1 MIRILSACL
10 LAAAVIAAPAAR
22 GEVLYER
29 SLMVDR
35 STNIFATDLFDVE
48 FVLGDAF
55 GAPSNPLKLFDNVSI
70 TPASVS
76 SVFSLLPGDPGFQSV
91 ADRLSDGLD
100 QFIRLNVTETA
111 SGRSEMRGW
120 QESKFF
126 QDHGST
132 QVPDLLGSV
141 IDGLKLRIDEFRL
154 LHASPLA
161 LLPAGPQVKVLM
173 TLTVTGTTVPEPAF
187 YRL

>member
-1 MIRILSACL
+1 
-10 LAAAVIAAPAAR
+10 
-22 GEVLYER
+22 
-29 SLMVDR
+29 
-35 STNIFATDLFDVE
+35 
-48 FVLGDAF
+48 
-55 GAPSNPLKLFDNVSI
+55 
-70 TPASVS
+70 
-76 SVFSLLPGDPGFQSV
+76 
-91 ADRLSDGLD
+91 
-100 QFIRLNVTETA
+100 
-111 SGRSEMRGW
+111 MRGW